1 VLIADAVRL
10 ELVEWCRPA
19 QGNLR
24 GSALLL
30 SAKEALLLKLG
41 FTYLFC
47 SMVLVT
53 IVCFR
58 YTAMRVFVTDEFQR
72 FMRKAKLTDSIVLKA
87 ATELNNG
94 LHDGDLDM
102 GKLFKKRIASPGQGK
117 RNSNRSIVAV
127 VKDEKLFFIDGWRK
141 ADIPKSGKEIPDKL
155 LEGYRLLGNSFR
167 NFTEEQIQK
176 NLAECLLREVISD

>member
-1 VLIADAVRL
+1 MRACL
-10 ELVEWCRPA
+10 A
-19 QGNLR
+19 QWSLRTLGSGNLR
-24 GSALLL
+24 GYAPLL
-30 SAKEALLLKLG
+30 SAKEALLLRFG

-87 ATELNNG
+87 AIELNNG

-102 GKLFKKRIASPGQGK
+102 GKL
-117 RNSNRSIVAV
+117 
-127 VKDEKLFFIDGWRK
+127 
-141 ADIPKSGKEIPDKL
+141 
-155 LEGYRLLGNSFR
+155 
-167 NFTEEQIQK
+167 
-176 NLAECLLREVISD
+176 